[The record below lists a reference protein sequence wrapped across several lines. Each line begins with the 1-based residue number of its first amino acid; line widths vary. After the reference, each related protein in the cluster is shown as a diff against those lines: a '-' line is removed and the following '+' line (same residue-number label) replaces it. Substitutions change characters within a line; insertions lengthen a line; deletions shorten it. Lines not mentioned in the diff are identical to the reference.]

1 MAVNGMTII
10 GWTGSNGCKWLVH
23 NGWTG
28 SDGRGGQDLAAGQAV
43 MAWHQ

>member
-1 MAVNGMTII
+1 MTVID
-10 GWTGSNGCKWLVH
+10 WTGSTESKWHVP

-28 SDGRGGQDLAAGQAV
+28 SDGRGGQDLAAGQVV